1 MGDLHHVAFAVLDFD
16 RNHFTVKLARRPRG
30 RTAVV
35 GFQCERILLLAAV
48 VVFFGAEVGA
58 HAHHLLVV
66 HVEQSVLGQAVDQGG
81 VAKLGSEPAAGQVV
95 RNLRHVLHSARH
107 DHVGFTQRN
116 GLGSQGDRLHARRAD
131 LVDGGTRNRIR
142 QTCAQCRLTSRSLS
156 DVGLQHAAHQHFV
169 NFVRIKANMSK
180 GAADGSCSKFRGRNR
195 TQGTHKASDRGPHG
209 GHNNYVF
216 HHQKVVL
223 RRYCQTMLNHLL
235 CLYLQPFS
243 QGLTALDLKPGE
255 VGERLKPVVC

>member
-16 RNHFTVKLARRPRG
+16 RNHFAFKLARGPCG

-35 GFQCERILLLAAV
+35 GFQGECILLLAAV

-66 HVEQSVLGQAVDQGG
+66 HVEQSVLGQAVDQSG
-81 VAKLGSEPAAGQVV
+81 VAKLGSEPAARQVV

-116 GLGSQGDRLHARRAD
+116 GLSSQGDRLHARRAD
-131 LVDGGTRNRIR
+131 LVDGGTGNRIR
-142 QTCAQCRLTSRSLS
+142 QTCAQCRLTSWSLS

-169 NFVRIKANMSK
+169 HFVRVQANLSK
-180 GAADGSCSKFRGRNR
+180 RSTDGSGSKFRCGNR
-195 TQGTHKASDRGPHG
+195 AQGTHKASDRGPHG

-223 RRYCQTMLNHLL
+223 RRYCR
-235 CLYLQPFS
+235 S
-243 QGLTALDLKPGE
+243 
-255 VGERLKPVVC
+255 R